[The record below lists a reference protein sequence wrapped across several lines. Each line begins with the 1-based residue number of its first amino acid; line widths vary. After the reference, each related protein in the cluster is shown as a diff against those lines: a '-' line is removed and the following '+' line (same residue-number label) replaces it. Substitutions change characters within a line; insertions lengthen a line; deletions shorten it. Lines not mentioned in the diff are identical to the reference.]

1 MPTFHMCTPG
11 GYMLM
16 LHAAGVKIATSLGRA
31 FGTSSGPHQKADLIT
46 VAFTA
51 LTAQLHHRTSLSLIH
66 ASQLQMTRLCW
77 EIKSS
82 IKEQRSAIPKD
93 LQCICLDWEDS
104 FPRGAQPAHV

>member
-1 MPTFHMCTPG
+1 
-11 GYMLM
+11 MLM

-31 FGTSSGPHQKADLIT
+31 FSTSSGPHQKADLIT

-93 LQCICLDWEDS
+93 LQWICLDWEDS